1 MRCSVQNISH
11 EDFVQNIIEN
21 KDKYLVL
28 FYADW
33 CPFCAKFKPIFE
45 AYDGKLQYKLVG
57 AKVNEDDNPL
67 WDMFKIE
74 SIPTIVAFNNG
85 ELVNRRDAKRGIGL
99 AKDDME
105 SIVKELV

>member
-1 MRCSVQNISH
+1 VQNIGH
-11 EDFVQNIIEN
+11 EEFVQTVMESD
-21 KDKYLVL
+21 DKYLVL

-45 AYDGKLQYKLVG
+45 AYEGKLQYRLAG
-57 AKVNEDDNPL
+57 AKVNDDDNPL

-74 SIPTIVAFNNG
+74 SIPSMIAFNNG
-85 ELVNRRDAKRGIGL
+85 EVVTRRDAKRGVGL
-99 AKDDME
+99 TKDDME

>member
-1 MRCSVQNISH
+1 MQNIDH
-11 EDFVQNIIEN
+11 EEFVQTVMESD
-21 KDKYLVL
+21 DKYLVL

-45 AYDGKLQYKLVG
+45 SYDGKLSYKIAG
-57 AKVNEDDNPL
+57 AKVNEDENPL

-74 SIPTIVAFNNG
+74 SIPTMIAFNNG
-85 ELVNRRDAKRGIGL
+85 EIVTRRNAKQGVGL
-99 AKDDME
+99 LKEDME

>member
-1 MRCSVQNISH
+1 VQTIMES
-11 EDFVQNIIEN
+11 D
-21 KDKYLVL
+21 DKYLVL

-45 AYDGKLQYKLVG
+45 SYDGKLSYKIAG
-57 AKVNEDDNPL
+57 AKVNEDENPL

-74 SIPTIVAFNNG
+74 SIPTMIAFNNG
-85 ELVNRRDAKRGIGL
+85 EIVTRRNAKQGVGL
-99 AKDDME
+99 LKEDME

>member
-1 MRCSVQNISH
+1 MQNIDH
-11 EDFVQNIIEN
+11 EEFVQTVMESD
-21 KDKYLVL
+21 DKYLVL

-45 AYDGKLQYKLVG
+45 SYDGKLSYKIAG
-57 AKVNEDDNPL
+57 AKVNEDENPL

-74 SIPTIVAFNNG
+74 SIPTMIAFNNG
-85 ELVNRRDAKRGIGL
+85 EIVTRRNAKRGVGL
-99 AKDDME
+99 LKDDME

>member
-1 MRCSVQNISH
+1 VQNIGH
-11 EDFVQNIIEN
+11 EEFVQTVMESE
-21 KDKYLVL
+21 DKYLVL

-45 AYDGKLQYKLVG
+45 AYDGKLRYKLAG

-67 WDMFKIE
+67 WDMFKID
-74 SIPTIVAFNNG
+74 SIPTMIAFNSG
-85 ELVNRRDAKRGIGL
+85 EVVTRRDAKRGVGL
-99 AKDDME
+99 TKDDME

>member
-1 MRCSVQNISH
+1 MQNIDH
-11 EDFVQNIIEN
+11 EEFVQTVMESD
-21 KDKYLVL
+21 DKYLVL

-45 AYDGKLQYKLVG
+45 SYDGKLSYKIAG
-57 AKVNEDDNPL
+57 AKVNEDENPL

-74 SIPTIVAFNNG
+74 SIPTMIAFNNG
-85 ELVNRRDAKRGIGL
+85 EIVTRRNAKRGVGL
-99 AKDDME
+99 LKEDMD

>member
-1 MRCSVQNISH
+1 MQNIGH
-11 EDFVQNIIEN
+11 EEFVQTVMESD
-21 KDKYLVL
+21 DKYLVL

-45 AYDGKLQYKLVG
+45 AYEGKLQYRLAG
-57 AKVNEDDNPL
+57 AKVNDDDNPL

-74 SIPTIVAFNNG
+74 SIPSMIAFNNG
-85 ELVNRRDAKRGIGL
+85 EVVTRRDAKRGVGL
-99 AKDDME
+99 TKDDME

>member
-1 MRCSVQNISH
+1 MQNIHH
-11 EDFVQNIIEN
+11 EEFVQTVMESD
-21 KDKYLVL
+21 DKYLVL

-45 AYDGKLQYKLVG
+45 SYDGKLSYKIAG
-57 AKVNEDDNPL
+57 AKVNEDENPL

-74 SIPTIVAFNNG
+74 SIPTIICFNNG
-85 ELVNRRDAKRGIGL
+85 EIVTRRDARRGVGL
-99 AKDDME
+99 LKEDME

>member
-1 MRCSVQNISH
+1 MQNIGH
-11 EDFVQNIIEN
+11 EEFVQTVMESE
-21 KDKYLVL
+21 DKYLVL

-45 AYDGKLQYKLVG
+45 AYERKLQYKLAG

-67 WDMFKIE
+67 WDMFKME
-74 SIPTIVAFNNG
+74 SIPTMIAFNSG
-85 ELVNRRDAKRGIGL
+85 EMVTRRDAKRGVGL
-99 AKDDME
+99 TKDDME

>member
-1 MRCSVQNISH
+1 MQNIGH
-11 EDFVQNIIEN
+11 DEFVQTVMESE
-21 KDKYLVL
+21 DKYLVL

-45 AYDGKLQYKLVG
+45 AYEGKLQYKLAG

-67 WDMFKIE
+67 WDMFKME
-74 SIPTIVAFNNG
+74 SIPTMIAFNNG
-85 ELVNRRDAKRGIGL
+85 EVVTRRDAKRGVGL
-99 AKDDME
+99 TKDDME